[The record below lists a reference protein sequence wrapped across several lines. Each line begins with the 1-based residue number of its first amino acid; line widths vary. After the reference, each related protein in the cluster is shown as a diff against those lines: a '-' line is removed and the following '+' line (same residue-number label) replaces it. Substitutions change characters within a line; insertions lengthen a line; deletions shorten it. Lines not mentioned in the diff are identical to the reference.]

1 MNDNRWSAN
10 VALRS
15 GLGAREQS
23 GSSSGGGSSLSA
35 GGKMQHS
42 SGAGGGSG
50 GSLGMNNGESGILR
64 KPGHH
69 HHHHHFYHQDNFADL
84 LVFGY
89 SCKVFRDDEKARFI
103 DQGRHLIPW
112 MGDNQLKIDRYDARG
127 ALHDLSQH
135 EPPLGGYGNRFD
147 CLPPAEQR
155 AEQLCEEE
163 RYYSLYANEVEEE
176 IEQEEAAKRAA
187 AAGAQIA
194 FDYDAPAA
202 TVVGPEPAAPGD
214 DDDENSCDPPFVA
227 PANFEIPSELDV
239 PDTMKEHAI
248 IEKTAKFIASQDSQ
262 MEILLRAKQAANPQ
276 FGFLSPGGR
285 LYRYYRH
292 MLMAIKTNQ
301 YPEEV
306 PEEEANGAEEA
317 TEDAAAAAEPSPEKP
332 TVVVPTI
339 KYKPSIDCAYT
350 QLISKITGA
359 PIPTKDK
366 AEEDLANESGSPS
379 SATVQ
384 PSELELAP
392 EVPKVST
399 GLAGLVQYDSDS
411 EESGN
416 EAVEE
421 KKEKKPEPEMVRRE
435 ITFSGK
441 LPPEIFQHVI
451 EKTATYVAK
460 NGYSFEDALRTKN
473 DPRFLFLRKDHEFYP
488 FYAFRVRYLISPF
501 EEVPK
506 SPEKVTIT
514 REIENGTVVETPSI
528 GIKTVNTAAP
538 LPVPAPQTQ
547 IQANKPGGA
556 VCFSI
561 KSKDDA
567 TVAALKS
574 SNVAQELGGGD
585 EEEPES
591 KKESEK
597 EKEKERSKSPV
608 SVVEAVEP
616 VKEPSVEKE
625 KVEEEVKTIVK
636 SSTPPPV
643 DAVVPPVQEL
653 KSSTPPLEDCKP
665 PIVVSTTP
673 PDSTAADNTSKDQK
687 RLEDRIKDK
696 LAVAARER
704 LASITKEKQLQLERK
719 KRASMFLSLINK
731 NEPDQTVDEPPP
743 AKKPALET
751 TPEPESFTA
760 QETAAKN
767 GLELLK
773 NQFSDQEDEKGDGDG
788 DDGNESSDSSEMSVH
803 SIPSVSDSPDSKQ
816 APSSADD
823 DVVFVAED
831 NDGGR
836 PSRSR
841 TRSKSISV
849 SGSSKPKKRKHKHK
863 SKSKKSKKKKNATS
877 RSRSRTP
884 SKKTKRKRSRS
895 RSKSSRR
902 SRSRSPPIEKDSS
915 KKKKKK
921 SKKKSHKHSKTSR
934 SSSSSRHHHKKE
946 HRETEERDSDYWV

>member
-1 MNDNRWSAN
+1 
-10 VALRS
+10 
-15 GLGAREQS
+15 
-23 GSSSGGGSSLSA
+23 
-35 GGKMQHS
+35 
-42 SGAGGGSG
+42 
-50 GSLGMNNGESGILR
+50 
-64 KPGHH
+64 
-69 HHHHHFYHQDNFADL
+69 
-84 LVFGY
+84 
-89 SCKVFRDDEKARFI
+89 
-103 DQGRHLIPW
+103 
-112 MGDNQLKIDRYDARG
+112 
-127 ALHDLSQH
+127 
-135 EPPLGGYGNRFD
+135 
-147 CLPPAEQR
+147 
-155 AEQLCEEE
+155 
-163 RYYSLYANEVEEE
+163 
-176 IEQEEAAKRAA
+176 
-187 AAGAQIA
+187 
-194 FDYDAPAA
+194 
-202 TVVGPEPAAPGD
+202 
-214 DDDENSCDPPFVA
+214 
-227 PANFEIPSELDV
+227 
-239 PDTMKEHAI
+239 MKEHAI

-306 PEEEANGAEEA
+306 PEEEANGDEDA
-317 TEDAAAAAEPSPEKP
+317 TEDPTAAEQPSPEKP
-332 TVVVPTI
+332 AVVVPTI

-366 AEEDLANESGSPS
+366 SLDESSLES
-379 SATVQ
+379 ALNSATQ
-384 PSELELAP
+384 SADSELAP
-392 EVPKVST
+392 EAKANVDVAKVST
-399 GLAGLVQYDSDS
+399 GLAGLVQYTSDS
-411 EESGN
+411 EESGD
-416 EAVEE
+416 EAAEE
-421 KKEKKPEPEMVRRE
+421 KKEKKPEPEMVKRE
-435 ITFSGK
+435 LTFSGK

-460 NGYSFEDALRTKN
+460 NGYSFEEALRTKN

-488 FYAFRVRYLISPF
+488 FYAFRVRYLIDPF

-567 TVAALKS
+567 TVAVK
-574 SNVAQELGGGD
+574 SNVMQELAGD
-585 EEEPES
+585 EEETEPVEEQVKEKEKSKSPVPSPVVPEQP
-591 KKESEK
+591 KEESVEK
-597 EKEKERSKSPV
+597 EKEKD
-608 SVVEAVEP
+608 
-616 VKEPSVEKE
+616 
-625 KVEEEVKTIVK
+625 EEEVI
-636 SSTPPPV
+636 SRTPPPV
-643 DAVVPPVQEL
+643 AVSPLKPEP

-665 PIVVSTTP
+665 VIVSTTP
-673 PDSTAADNTSKDQK
+673 PDTSAADNASKDQK

-696 LAVAARER
+696 LAVAAREK

-719 KRASMFLSLINK
+719 KKASMFLSLINK
-731 NEPDQTVDEPPP
+731 AEPDQAEDEPPP
-743 AKKPALET
+743 AKKPALEA
-751 TPEPESFTA
+751 TPEAEPSTT
-760 QETAAKN
+760 QEAKN

-773 NQFSDQEDEKGDGDG
+773 NQFSDNEDEDDDGD
-788 DDGNESSDSSEMSVH
+788 ESSDSSELSIH
-803 SIPSVSDSPDSKQ
+803 SIPSASDSPDSKR

-831 NDGGR
+831 NNGGR

-841 TRSKSISV
+841 TRSKSVSV
-849 SGSSKPKKRKHKHK
+849 SGSNKVKKRKHKHK
-863 SKSKKSKKKKNATS
+863 SKSKKSKKKKSGTS

-902 SRSRSPPIEKDSS
+902 SRSRSPVEKDSS

-934 SSSSSRHHHKKE
+934 SSSSSRHHHRKE
-946 HRETEERDSDYWV
+946 HREKDEREADYY

>member
-1 MNDNRWSAN
+1 MQQH
-10 VALRS
+10 S
-15 GLGAREQS
+15 GP
-23 GSSSGGGSSLSA
+23 SGGRSA
-35 GGKMQHS
+35 G
-42 SGAGGGSG
+42 
-50 GSLGMNNGESGILR
+50 GMNNGDSGILR
-64 KPGHH
+64 KPGIGGH
-69 HHHHHFYHQDNFADL
+69 HHHHHFFHQDNFADL

-176 IEQEEAAKRAA
+176 IQQEEKAKREAE
-187 AAGAQIA
+187 AGAEIP
-194 FDYDAPAA
+194 FDYDAPPAP
-202 TVVGPEPAAPGD
+202 VVGPEPAAVG
-214 DDDENSCDPPFVA
+214 DDDENSLDPPFVA
-227 PANFEIPSELDV
+227 PTNFEIPSELDV
-239 PDTMKEHAI
+239 PETMKEHAI

-262 MEILLRAKQAANPQ
+262 MEILLRAKQADNPQ

-306 PEEEANGAEEA
+306 PEEEPNGADNA
-317 TEDAAAAAEPSPEKP
+317 AQDAIETAEPSPEKP
-332 TVVVPTI
+332 AVVVPAI

-359 PIPTKDK
+359 PIPIKDTPS
-366 AEEDLANESGSPS
+366 EDDLNMESAS
-379 SATVQ
+379 SNLPIQ
-384 PSELELAP
+384 PSEVDLVP
-392 EVPKVST
+392 ETAKPIVEVSKVST

-411 EESGN
+411 DESGD
-416 EAVEE
+416 EHASE
-421 KKEKKPEPEMVRRE
+421 KKEKKADPDMEKRE

-441 LPPEIFQHVI
+441 VPPEIFQHVI

-460 NGYSFEDALRTKN
+460 NGYSFEEALRTKN

-488 FYAFRVRYLISPF
+488 FYAFRVRYLINPF

-528 GIKTVNTAAP
+528 GIKTVNTAP
-538 LPVPAPQTQ
+538 VPVPAPQTQ

-567 TVAALKS
+567 SVALK
-574 SNVAQELGGGD
+574 SNVAQELGGD
-585 EEEPES
+585 EEEVVPLVEQ
-591 KKESEK
+591 KRENEK
-597 EKEKERSKSPV
+597 SKSPV
-608 SVVEAVEP
+608 SREKTPEVPEQT
-616 VKEPSVEKE
+616 KQPSEEKD
-625 KVEEEVKTIVK
+625 KVEEDVKVASS

-643 DAVVPPVQEL
+643 AVTPPVEEL

-665 PIVVSTTP
+665 VNTSSTS
-673 PDSTAADNTSKDQK
+673 PDNNAGENASKDQK

-696 LAVAARER
+696 LAVAAREK
-704 LASITKEKQLQLERK
+704 LASLAKEKQLQLERK
-719 KRASMFLSLINK
+719 KRASMFVSLINK
-731 NEPDQTVDEPPP
+731 TESDQPTDEPPAKKQTRETTPEEPPP
-743 AKKPALET
+743 AA
-751 TPEPESFTA
+751 TPSS
-760 QETAAKN
+760 KN

-773 NQFSDQEDEKGDGDG
+773 NQFSDHDDDDGEEDDDGDEQEADGDG
-788 DDGNESSDSSEMSVH
+788 SSDSSELSVH
-803 SIPSVSDSPDSKQ
+803 SIPSGSDTPDSKQ
-816 APSSADD
+816 APSSAED
-823 DVVFVAED
+823 DVVFVAENNGD
-831 NDGGR
+831 R

-841 TRSKSISV
+841 TRSKSV
-849 SGSSKPKKRKHKHK
+849 SLSSTSKHKKRKHKHK
-863 SKSKKSKKKKNATS
+863 SKSKKSKKKKSGGTS
-877 RSRSRTP
+877 RSRSRSP
-884 SKKTKRKRSRS
+884 SKKKRKRSRS

-902 SRSRSPPIEKDSS
+902 SRSRSPLEKDA

-921 SKKKSHKHSKTSR
+921 SKKKSHKHSKTPR
-934 SSSSSRHHHKKE
+934 SSSSSRYHHRKE
-946 HRETEERDSDYWV
+946 HREKNDRYSDY